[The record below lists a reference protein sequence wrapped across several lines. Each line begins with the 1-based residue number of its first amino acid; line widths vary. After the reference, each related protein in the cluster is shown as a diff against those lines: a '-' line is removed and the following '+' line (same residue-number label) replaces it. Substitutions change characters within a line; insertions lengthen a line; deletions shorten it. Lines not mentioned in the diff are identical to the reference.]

1 MFLTLPDFRSG
12 KFINKETHYAKRK
25 KEKKT

>member
-1 MFLTLPDFRSG
+1 MILTLPDFRSG
-12 KFINKETHYAKRK
+12 EFINKETHYAKRK